1 MRTIKV
7 RSSSCMPSIPIMDW
21 VDWDMIA
28 KRLHCSCC
36 LLVICDAPSIF
47 MGQSTLRNLQSGS
60 FLQSAWPT
68 CLHQYGLHYLH
79 TIPYAPALSLIWSTQ
94 QRVNDVDSSG
104 SSKSHQPSK
113 SLTSRCVRS
122 SRGQDANQV
131 CEPCLAN
138 HVQCVTKKR
147 RVGRQPGA
155 KNRQREGEASSGYSE
170 VIATSDIDHLPNPL
184 HVLASVAAGG
194 HPALP

>member
-1 MRTIKV
+1 
-7 RSSSCMPSIPIMDW
+7 MPCSYLRCT
-21 VDWDMIA
+21 VDIYGP
-28 KRLHCSCC
+28 KHSY
-36 LLVICDAPSIF
+36 V
-47 MGQSTLRNLQSGS
+47 TLNREAFYSLPGPHVCINMVYT
-60 FLQSAWPT
+60 T
-68 CLHQYGLHYLH
+68 C
-79 TIPYAPALSLIWSTQ
+79 TPYHMHRLSLSIWSTQ
-94 QRVNDVDSSG
+94 QRVNDVDRSG

-138 HVQCVTKKR
+138 QVQCVTKKR
-147 RVGRQPGA
+147 RVGRQPGV
-155 KNRQREGEASSGYSE
+155 KNRQRAGEASSGYSE